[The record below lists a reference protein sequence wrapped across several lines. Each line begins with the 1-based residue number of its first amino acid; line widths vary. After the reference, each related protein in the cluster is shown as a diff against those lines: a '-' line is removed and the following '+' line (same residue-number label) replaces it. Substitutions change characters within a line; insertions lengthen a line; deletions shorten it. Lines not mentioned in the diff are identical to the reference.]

1 MTTTD
6 TRPSTTSKR
15 GGRHP
20 INIGHL
26 VMGIAFLGIVVVWI
40 LVETDAV
47 TGDDIR
53 WLLPVP
59 WVLAGMAGLIASTR
73 RHRDTDE
80 WREAAYSDHERG
92 WVGAEPE
99 SHDQPHPDHPAY
111 DDLDEKLARA
121 EAETR
126 TRTAVVVAEEPEQ
139 VDPVDPE
146 DPDDPEDPVDPEDPD
161 DPADP
166 VDPTDP
172 ADPADPTNTKEN
184 DQ

>member
-1 MTTTD
+1 
-6 TRPSTTSKR
+6 
-15 GGRHP
+15 
-20 INIGHL
+20 
-26 VMGIAFLGIVVVWI
+26 
-40 LVETDAV
+40 
-47 TGDDIR
+47 
-53 WLLPVP
+53 
-59 WVLAGMAGLIASTR
+59 VLAGFVGLIATTR

-80 WREAAYSDHERG
+80 WRDAAYAGHERG
-92 WVGAEPE
+92 WVGSEHE
-99 SHDQPHPDHPAY
+99 SHDEPHPDHTAY

-126 TRTAVVVAEEPEQ
+126 TRTAVVVAEEPAP

-146 DPDDPEDPVDPEDPD
+146 DPEEPTDPADPADPEDPT

-166 VDPTDP
+166 VDPPDPADP